1 MVFRIT
7 DYNLWMSGL
16 FTAFGLGFL
25 YFVGAIPAGVA
36 AHAPV
41 WLAAVAAWSGYSAGG
56 LIVLLAGAPLR
67 AWLLRMMKFS
77 PVPDHTKLFWRIWHR
92 FGIWGLGL
100 VAPVT
105 IGPQIMAALC
115 VALGEPS
122 RRTQAA
128 IALGVIPWV
137 IAISLLAALGEH
149 ALK

>member
-1 MVFRIT
+1 
-7 DYNLWMSGL
+7 
-16 FTAFGLGFL
+16 
-25 YFVGAIPAGVA
+25 
-36 AHAPV
+36 
-41 WLAAVAAWSGYSAGG
+41 
-56 LIVLLAGAPLR
+56 
-67 AWLLRMMKFS
+67 MKFS
-77 PVPDHTKLFWRIWHR
+77 LVPDHTKLFWRIWHR

-128 IALGVIPWV
+128 ISLGVIPWV
-137 IAISLLAALGEH
+137 IAISLLAALGVH